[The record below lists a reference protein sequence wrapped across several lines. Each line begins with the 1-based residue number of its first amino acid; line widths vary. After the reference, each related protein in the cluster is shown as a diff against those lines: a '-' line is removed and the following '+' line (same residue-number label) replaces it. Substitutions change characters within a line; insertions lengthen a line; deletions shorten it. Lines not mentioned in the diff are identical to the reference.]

1 MARSLS
7 SLALK
12 AIPRPRKAMVNFG
25 SIRITS
31 SKSAMARSLSP
42 LSLKAILRPR
52 KAMAKFGSIRIA
64 SIEVGDGA
72 VVVALGAITVTSIG
86 VVSRQIASFPFPL
99 IDALCTVNDRS
110 LGVLRTITLVGG
122 G

>member
-1 MARSLS
+1 
-7 SLALK
+7 
-12 AIPRPRKAMVNFG
+12 MVIGATSNAEGRGIFG
-25 SIRITS
+25 IEPDRLTVVGDGAVFVVLGAEGDTSTEEGHGEFRIDPDH
-31 SKSAMARSLSP
+31 L
-42 LSLKAILRPR
+42 
-52 KAMAKFGSIRIA
+52 
-64 SIEVGDGA
+64 IEVGDGA

-86 VVSRQIASFPFPL
+86 VVSRQIASFPFPR